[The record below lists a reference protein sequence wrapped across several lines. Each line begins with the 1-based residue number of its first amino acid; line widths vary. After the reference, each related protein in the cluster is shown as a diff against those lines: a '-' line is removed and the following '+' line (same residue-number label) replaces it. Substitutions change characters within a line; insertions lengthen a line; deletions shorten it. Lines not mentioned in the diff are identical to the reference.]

1 MKHKLCLH
9 GLGIKHQAQLLG
21 AVKKLLPAC
30 NVKYKVKE
38 EFFKN
43 NDMYKY
49 RRPLAGPADNAPA
62 KGRCVLSAP
71 AHLQ

>member
-38 EFFKN
+38 EFLKITICINIVWPDFL
-43 NDMYKY
+43 
-49 RRPLAGPADNAPA
+49 LAA
-62 KGRCVLSAP
+62 VLT
-71 AHLQ
+71 